1 MSEEQDPQAPL
12 ASPGD
17 LAQRLGCKP
26 DDPKLALC
34 LRLASDRFTGQC
46 RNPIR
51 KATDT
56 ITLDG
61 TGGRTIRLPVYPVQ
75 DVKDVQC
82 HGRTVTPEW
91 SADGLLRFSDPVD
104 GWRSIRV
111 IYTHGYD
118 PIPGDV
124 ADVVLEQAAAI
135 YQVMPGLASWTTG
148 EESRTYSVAQSVGTS
163 AAWSAAVA
171 KYRIGGVL

>member
-1 MSEEQDPQAPL
+1 MSEGQDRPSLL
-12 ASPGD
+12 ASPDD

-26 DDPKLALC
+26 DEPKLALC

-61 TGGRTIRLPVYPVQ
+61 TGSRTVRLPVYPVL

-82 HGRTVTPEW
+82 HDRTVTPEW
-91 SADGLLRFSDPVD
+91 SADGLLRFPDPVD

-124 ADVVLEQAAAI
+124 IDVVLEQAAAI

-148 EESRTYSVAQSVGTS
+148 EESRTYSIAQSVGTS